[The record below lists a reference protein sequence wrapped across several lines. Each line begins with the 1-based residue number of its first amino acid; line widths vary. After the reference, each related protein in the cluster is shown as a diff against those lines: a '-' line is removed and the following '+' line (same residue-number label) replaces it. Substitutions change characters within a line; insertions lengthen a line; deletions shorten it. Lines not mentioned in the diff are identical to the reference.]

1 MISLISDVAS
11 SYFDLLQ
18 AHSQLEIAKR
28 NANSR
33 DSMLSIIQSRFEE
46 GIVPIIDVNQA
57 TIQYTIAAGSVPQYE
72 RRIVQI
78 ENALS
83 VLLGMNP
90 NEIPLG
96 KSLNEQ
102 KIDIEIPSTT
112 PIELLARRPDVIA
125 AENIFIAENANFGVA
140 QANRLPTLSAS
151 ALIGIGGSSIDDIDF
166 SNPLWNVGAQI
177 LGPIFYWGQLK
188 RQVDIQQSIRNQSYY
203 QYENTVFSALREVED
218 VLVEIKTTK
227 MELEIAKDRKAA
239 AIQAQDLSRERYD
252 KGVTSYLEFLEQQ
265 RQALDAELLLA
276 SLKSRLLS
284 SYIRLY
290 KSIGGGWLNENEI
303 SSNNTDENQ
312 EEKQN

>member
-1 MISLISDVAS
+1 
-11 SYFDLLQ
+11 
-18 AHSQLEIAKR
+18 
-28 NANSR
+28 
-33 DSMLSIIQSRFEE
+33 
-46 GIVPIIDVNQA
+46 
-57 TIQYTIAAGSVPQYE
+57 
-72 RRIVQI
+72 
-78 ENALS
+78 
-83 VLLGMNP
+83 MNP